1 MGAKINDQ
9 ANTNNRGKQGD
20 AWCIDPMKS
29 LIFKVTFLS
38 TTFTLN
44 KNFVLGN
51 INCVHLQLW
60 PLEAAKG
67 ICCRPANI
75 TEKRKMLSEVLL
87 FPVKDNEFWVG

>member
-38 TTFTLN
+38 TTFTL

-51 INCVHLQLW
+51 INCVHLQLR
-60 PLEAAKG
+60 PLEAAKVSVVALQILQRKG
-67 ICCRPANI
+67 RCCQ
-75 TEKRKMLSEVLL
+75 KCCCFL
-87 FPVKDNEFWVG
+87 